1 MGTLELT
8 MILASHGFQFKLQVL
23 EQRCLLMHGTAIP
36 YLVIAYKDYIYHSH
50 CSGRRGVDS
59 AHIPNVRM
67 SSNNRARKINPH
79 LLPTS
84 SAAVQLYEERGG
96 RLREVS
102 EFGRDPIANNT
113 DKYRIRMQAFTE
125 KYPSFEYIFSSLV
138 NGNTVPLNALKFYI
152 SITYRLSMN

>member
-1 MGTLELT
+1 
-8 MILASHGFQFKLQVL
+8 
-23 EQRCLLMHGTAIP
+23 MHGTAIP
-36 YLVIAYKDYIYHSH
+36 YLVMVHFDYIYHSH
-50 CSGRRGVDS
+50 CAGRRGVDS

-84 SAAVQLYEERGG
+84 IAAVQLYEERGG

-102 EFGRDPIANNT
+102 EFGQDPIANNT

-138 NGNTVPLNALKFYI
+138 NGNTVPFKNALKFYI
-152 SITYRLSMN
+152 SITSPFYELICIVLRMRMRVCWIHRTWSYVLIT

>member
-1 MGTLELT
+1 
-8 MILASHGFQFKLQVL
+8 MILVRLASHGF

-36 YLVIAYKDYIYHSH
+36 YLVMVHFDYIYHSH

-79 LLPTS
+79 LLP
-84 SAAVQLYEERGG
+84 AAVQFYEERGG

-113 DKYRIRMQAFTE
+113 DKYRNRMQAFTE
-125 KYPSFEYIFSSLV
+125 KYPYIFSSLV
-138 NGNTVPLNALKFYI
+138 NGNTVPFKNALKFYI